1 MNNNEIMNN
10 EVVEATEEVI
20 ENAGLSKGVK
30 IAAGIGLSV
39 VVGVVVY
46 KYVAKPVIANIKA
59 QIEQKK
65 MAAEEKT
72 VIRTRLLTKL
82 SKTLSGKRMKDFIGY
97 CIHCFTCV
105 SWLAL
110 RLKVGLFWSI
120 NGTDGFGDEKNES
133 VHT

>member
-10 EVVEATEEVI
+10 EVVEAT

-72 VIRTRLLTKL
+72 VIL
-82 SKTLSGKRMKDFIGY
+82 
-97 CIHCFTCV
+97 
-105 SWLAL
+105 
-110 RLKVGLFWSI
+110 
-120 NGTDGFGDEKNES
+120 EES
-133 VHT
+133 DVVTEDN

>member
-20 ENAGLSKGVK
+20 ENTGLSKGVK

-39 VVGVVVY
+39 IVGVVVY

-72 VIRTRLLTKL
+72 VIL
-82 SKTLSGKRMKDFIGY
+82 
-97 CIHCFTCV
+97 
-105 SWLAL
+105 
-110 RLKVGLFWSI
+110 
-120 NGTDGFGDEKNES
+120 EES
-133 VHT
+133 DAVTEGN

>member
-39 VVGVVVY
+39 VVY

-65 MAAEEKT
+65 MAAEENT
-72 VIRTRLLTKL
+72 VIL
-82 SKTLSGKRMKDFIGY
+82 
-97 CIHCFTCV
+97 
-105 SWLAL
+105 
-110 RLKVGLFWSI
+110 
-120 NGTDGFGDEKNES
+120 EES
-133 VHT
+133 DVVTEDN

>member
-59 QIEQKK
+59 SMQR
-65 MAAEEKT
+65 
-72 VIRTRLLTKL
+72 RTAR
-82 SKTLSGKRMKDFIGY
+82 TLIQ
-97 CIHCFTCV
+97 
-105 SWLAL
+105 AL
-110 RLKVGLFWSI
+110 RFCTCGI
-120 NGTDGFGDEKNES
+120 PNPG
-133 VHT
+133 

>member
-30 IAAGIGLSV
+30 IAGIGLSV

-65 MAAEEKT
+65 MAAEDDT
-72 VIRTRLLTKL
+72 VIL
-82 SKTLSGKRMKDFIGY
+82 
-97 CIHCFTCV
+97 
-105 SWLAL
+105 
-110 RLKVGLFWSI
+110 
-120 NGTDGFGDEKNES
+120 EES
-133 VHT
+133 DVTIDDN

>member
-39 VVGVVVY
+39 VVY

-65 MAAEEKT
+65 MAAGEKT
-72 VIRTRLLTKL
+72 VIL
-82 SKTLSGKRMKDFIGY
+82 
-97 CIHCFTCV
+97 
-105 SWLAL
+105 
-110 RLKVGLFWSI
+110 
-120 NGTDGFGDEKNES
+120 EES
-133 VHT
+133 DVVTEDN

>member
-59 QIEQKK
+59 GDRKHQSPDR
-65 MAAEEKT
+65 AE
-72 VIRTRLLTKL
+72 
-82 SKTLSGKRMKDFIGY
+82 KDG
-97 CIHCFTCV
+97 C
-105 SWLAL
+105 
-110 RLKVGLFWSI
+110 
-120 NGTDGFGDEKNES
+120 
-133 VHT
+133 

>member
-39 VVGVVVY
+39 VVGVY

-65 MAAEEKT
+65 MTAEDDT
-72 VIRTRLLTKL
+72 VIL
-82 SKTLSGKRMKDFIGY
+82 
-97 CIHCFTCV
+97 
-105 SWLAL
+105 
-110 RLKVGLFWSI
+110 
-120 NGTDGFGDEKNES
+120 EES
-133 VHT
+133 DVTIDDN

>member
-46 KYVAKPVIANIKA
+46 KYVAKPVIANIRGRWLLRRRRLSWKNP
-59 QIEQKK
+59 
-65 MAAEEKT
+65 MLSLKT
-72 VIRTRLLTKL
+72 TEN
-82 SKTLSGKRMKDFIGY
+82 
-97 CIHCFTCV
+97 
-105 SWLAL
+105 ANL
-110 RLKVGLFWSI
+110 RSSDKGEYL
-120 NGTDGFGDEKNES
+120 
-133 VHT
+133 

>member
-39 VVGVVVY
+39 VVY

-65 MAAEEKT
+65 MAAEENT
-72 VIRTRLLTKL
+72 VIL
-82 SKTLSGKRMKDFIGY
+82 
-97 CIHCFTCV
+97 
-105 SWLAL
+105 
-110 RLKVGLFWSI
+110 
-120 NGTDGFGDEKNES
+120 EES
-133 VHT
+133 DVATEDN